1 MPESLLAAFA
11 LVFVVEGFLPL
22 VAPRVWRQAFQ
33 RMLAMTDGQL
43 RFMGLAAVLIGLA
56 GFWLSFH
63 A

>member
-11 LVFVVEGFLPL
+11 LVFVLEGFLPL
-22 VAPRVWRQAFQ
+22 VAPRVWREAFR

-56 GFWLSFH
+56 GFWLGIH